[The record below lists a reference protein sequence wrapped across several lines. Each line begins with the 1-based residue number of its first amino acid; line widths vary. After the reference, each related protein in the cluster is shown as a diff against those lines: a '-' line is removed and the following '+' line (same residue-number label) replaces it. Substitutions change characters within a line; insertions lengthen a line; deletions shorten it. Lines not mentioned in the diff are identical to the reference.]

1 MMYEEVKGMDI
12 NMKTNTLG
20 KILQEK
26 RESQGF
32 SREKVCR
39 GLCSIMALAR
49 YERNERVP
57 DKFLAD
63 ALLERLGLNPFR
75 YEFIVS
81 DQEFSFSMEREC
93 IEKMLYKGDDNIV
106 WEALERYEKG
116 IQKKDILHY
125 QYIMLKRA
133 ILLGRVR
140 RYKEAVKLLKVALR
154 YTKCSDEELLKQGT
168 FLLTGTEIELYY
180 LLGKFQYLLG
190 ETHEACNVF
199 MMIKNYIEHKQWDS
213 EKWKEFYPHI
223 LYRLAQ
229 FELNKHNFGKS
240 YSYLK
245 KAEEILVEEYR
256 IDNLYEILELK
267 KEVCLKLGIKNETNE
282 MFEIALKLI
291 SMSENGRLSK
301 EGMNLWES
309 TVNQQL

>member
-1 MMYEEVKGMDI
+1 
-12 NMKTNTLG
+12 MKTNTLG
-20 KILQEK
+20 NILLEK

-32 SREKVCR
+32 SRQKVCR

-81 DQEFSFSMEREC
+81 DREFSFSMERES
-93 IEKMLYKGDDNIV
+93 IEKMLYTGNDNDV
-106 WEALERYEKG
+106 WDALERYEKR
-116 IQKKDILHY
+116 IQKKDNLHY

-133 ILLGRVR
+133 ILLGRAE
-140 RYKEAVKLLKVALR
+140 RYKEAVKTLKVALR
-154 YTKCSDEELLKQGT
+154 YTKCSVEELLEQGT
-168 FLLTGTEIELYY
+168 FLLTSTEIELHY
-180 LLGKFQYLLG
+180 LLGKFLYLLG
-190 ETHEACNVF
+190 ETPVACNVF
-199 MMIKNYIEHKQWDS
+199 IMLKNYIEHKQWNS

-229 FELNKHNFGKS
+229 FELNKYNFGKS
-240 YSYLK
+240 YTYLK

-256 IDNLYEILELK
+256 IDNLYEILKLK
-267 KEVCLKLGIKNETNE
+267 KEVCLKLGIKRETNE
-282 MFEIALKLI
+282 MFEIALKMI

-301 EGMNLWES
+301 EGADLWES
-309 TVNQQL
+309 IVNQQL

>member
-1 MMYEEVKGMDI
+1 
-12 NMKTNTLG
+12 MKTNTLG

-32 SREKVCR
+32 SRQKVCR
-39 GLCSIMALAR
+39 GLCSVMALTR
-49 YERNERVP
+49 YERDERVP

-63 ALLERLGLNPFR
+63 ALLERVGLNPFR

-81 DQEFSFSMEREC
+81 DQEFSFSMERDC
-93 IEKMLYKGDDNIV
+93 IEKMLYKGNDNDA
-106 WEALERYEKG
+106 WDALERYEKR

-133 ILLGRVR
+133 ILLGRVKK
-140 RYKEAVKLLKVALR
+140 YEEAVKTLKIALG
-154 YTKCSDEELLKQGT
+154 YTKCSEQEMLKQGT
-168 FLLTGTEIELYY
+168 FLLTGIETELYY
-180 LLGKFQYLLG
+180 LLGKFQYLRG

-199 MMIKNYIEHKQWDS
+199 MILKNYIEYKQWDNG
-213 EKWKEFYPHI
+213 KWKEYYPHI

-229 FELNKHNFGKS
+229 FELNKYNFGKS
-240 YSYLK
+240 YEYLE
-245 KAEEILVEEYR
+245 KAEDVLVEEYR

-267 KEVCLKLGIKNETNE
+267 KEVCLKLGIKEDKNK
-282 MFEIALKLI
+282 MFAIALKMI